1 MEQDES
7 LSASPKPMRKAISIK
22 LKSNKSPSTSR
33 RKTRSTR
40 SSKKEEN
47 EPVQAAG
54 NEIRDF
60 PTILKSGPGD
70 VEFWKKHLIQQNWEK
85 LILDRHF
92 K

>member
-60 PTILKSGPGD
+60 PTILKLGPGG
-70 VEFWKKHLIQQNWEK
+70 LLNQGLSIQICIERPWLN
-85 LILDRHF
+85 LG
-92 K
+92 